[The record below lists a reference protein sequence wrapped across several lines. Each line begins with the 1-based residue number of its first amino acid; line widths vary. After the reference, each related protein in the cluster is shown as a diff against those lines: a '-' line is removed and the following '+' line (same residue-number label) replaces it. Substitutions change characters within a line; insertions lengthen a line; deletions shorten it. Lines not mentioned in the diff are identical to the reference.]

1 MRTDTYTLKPIVVAA
16 AAAFAVMAGPVSMD
30 RFVDDG
36 SWLTSAAAQEGGS
49 GKSADKK
56 GGHHGTQPA
65 DKGGP
70 KWQPGSQPWP
80 EGKGPPADS
89 DYWNRDGRPPRYGG
103 DPDNMR
109 KPESGSQGG
118 APAWASQELV
128 DIGRMNVARAPSS
141 VLLRAEA
148 SAITE
153 LLAALAANPSA
164 ANFYTAVLN
173 VLKDPAVTD
182 KTAAIAAIL
191 RDPTYVRVDSPL
203 ANLAFYL
210 DILSGDYK
218 ITYVDPVTNATVTLF
233 DGTSIGDRELLAAI
247 FLGSASDKTKI
258 VVTDTVH
265 AVDIIMGLEAPTP
278 IGTTPVNLD
287 ADQDLRVALP
297 AESVR
302 SAIQLVHD
310 E

>member
-1 MRTDTYTLKPIVVAA
+1 MRTNKFTLKPIVVAA

-30 RFVDDG
+30 KFVDVD
-36 SWLTSAAAQEGGS
+36 SWMSAAVAEEGGS
-49 GKSADKK
+49 GRGADKK
-56 GGHHGTQPA
+56 GGHHGVQPA

-103 DPDNMR
+103 DPENMR
-109 KPESGSQGG
+109 KPESGTQGG
-118 APAWASQELV
+118 APAWASQELI
-128 DIGRMNVARAPSS
+128 DIGRLNVARAPGD
-141 VLLRAEA
+141 VLLRSEA

-164 ANFYTAVLN
+164 ANFYTAVLD
-173 VLKDPAVTD
+173 VLKDPTVTD
-182 KTAAIAAIL
+182 KVAAISAIL

-203 ANLAFYL
+203 ANLAFYQ

-218 ITYVDPVTNATVTLF
+218 VTYVDPVTNATVTLF
-233 DGTSIGDRELLAAI
+233 DGTSLVDRELLAAI
-247 FLGSASDKTKI
+247 FLGSASDKTKT
-258 VVTDTVH
+258 VLTETVH
-265 AVDIIMGLEAPTP
+265 AVDVIMELEAPTP

-287 ADQDLRVALP
+287 ADQDLRVAVP

>member
-1 MRTDTYTLKPIVVAA
+1 MRIGKYTLKPIVVAA

-30 RFVDDG
+30 RFMDDG
-36 SWLTSAAAQEGGS
+36 SWLSTAAAQEGS
-49 GKSADKK
+49 GGKGAINK

-103 DPDNMR
+103 DPANMR
-109 KPESGSQGG
+109 KPESGTQGG

-128 DIGRMNVARAPSS
+128 DIGRMNVARAPTS
-141 VLLRAEA
+141 VLLRSEA

-153 LLAALAANPSA
+153 LVAALAADPAA
-164 ANFYTAVLN
+164 ANFYTAVLA
-173 VLKDPAVTD
+173 VLKDATIID
-182 KTAAIAAIL
+182 KVAAISAIL

-203 ANLAFYL
+203 ANLAFYQ

-218 ITYVDPVTNATVTLF
+218 VTYVDPVTNATVTLF
-233 DGTSIGDRELLAAI
+233 DGTNLVDRELLAAI
-247 FLGSASDKTKI
+247 FLGSASDKTKT
-258 VVTDTVH
+258 VLTETVH
-265 AVDIIMGLEAPTP
+265 AVDIIMALEAPTP

-287 ADQDLRVALP
+287 ADQDLRVAVP